1 MKILLTNDDGYR
13 SQGLQ
18 TLEQALLA
26 SGHEV
31 WVCAPSTERS
41 ASSHSMTLRG
51 EVKLTEYKPNHYH
64 CSGTP
69 ADCILYASKG
79 KLFPETPDLVI
90 SGINHGYN
98 ISTDILYSGTVG
110 AAREA
115 SMNGWKAI
123 AVSCDRSKDGLFA
136 FEHAA
141 SFVVTHLDEFYPLC
155 SSSCLIN
162 INVPAIANGKWKT
175 GLMSYLDYH
184 DAIETKNEEKTHVF
198 DTSQIHFGTS
208 IVLTLKPGLP
218 PAQRCSTQGTDFQAV
233 ADGYISVSA
242 LSILPPLHEQ
252 TQLMLTQ
259 LAKENCDG

>member
-1 MKILLTNDDGYR
+1 MKILLTNDDGYK
-13 SQGLQ
+13 SQGIL
-18 TLEQALLA
+18 TLEQALLD

-79 KLFPETPDLVI
+79 KLFSQAPDLVI
-90 SGINHGYN
+90 SGVNHGYN

-115 SMNGWKAI
+115 SMNGLKSIAI
-123 AVSCDRSKDGLFA
+123 SCDRAQDGVFA
-136 FEHAA
+136 FEHAS
-141 SFVVTHLDEFYPLC
+141 SFLVSHLEEFYPLC
-155 SSSCLIN
+155 SPSCVIN
-162 INVPAIANGKWKT
+162 INVPANANGKWKT

-184 DAIETKNEEKTHVF
+184 DAIETKKEEKTHVF
-198 DTSQIHFGTS
+198 DSSAIPFGTS
-208 IVLTLKPGLP
+208 VVLTLKGGLP
-218 PAQRCSTQGTDFQAV
+218 PVQRCDTQGTDFQV
-233 ADGYISVSA
+233 VSDGFISVSA
-242 LSILPPLHEQ
+242 LAILPPLHEQ
-252 TQLMLTQ
+252 FQAKLTQ
-259 LAKENCDG
+259 LSEETGNG